1 MSRNKDK
8 ITSIQV
14 LIQNYFLERLIQQRG
29 VTSRTVESYRD
40 TFRIYIK
47 YLQKEWGI
55 SVEKISVFDFNQT
68 RVLSFLKY
76 LEEIRHNK
84 PATLNNRLSIIH
96 SFMKYV
102 AEQAPEYSDIA
113 KGTMII
119 PLKKQETKVIEYIT
133 KEEFHA
139 LLNQC
144 DDSTYIGFRD
154 KVMLMLLY
162 NTGIRVSELININW
176 NSFKDV
182 ECNKGGYLSITGK
195 GRKKRTIPLWKST
208 TELVRKFVDIYQ
220 IQNETTIFI
229 NKNKANLTRSGVR
242 FRINKLIMMA
252 GYECPSLLEKNISV
266 HSFRHSVA
274 MNLLQAGIDI
284 STIAIWLGHNSI
296 ETTHKYMVADLE
308 IKRKAMEKAGI
319 IDSSVQKF
327 KPSNDLL
334 EFLSK
339 L

>member
-84 PATLNNRLSIIH
+84 PATLNNRLSVIH

-119 PLKKQETKVIEYIT
+119 PLKKQETKVIEYII

-208 TELVRKFVDIYQ
+208 TKLVRKFVDIYQ

-252 GYECPSLLEKNISV
+252 GHECPSLLEKNISV